1 MPNKLEFK
9 DKFSVKDVLSRL
21 WVYLSKYKLRFFI
34 SIAAT
39 VISIV
44 GSTLYP
50 FILGLIITELT
61 NNTLDIMAG
70 VAGAAINYPAIF
82 NYLIVLV
89 IVFIVEA
96 ISLFFSSYLMAAV
109 VQDSMYD
116 LRQDISKKTNS
127 IPVSY
132 FDSNLLGDIMSRTTN
147 DVDSVSNA
155 LQQAIIFGLMS
166 VLSVIFAIVMMFIL
180 DWKMA
185 IIIII
190 AMLIAVVASRF
201 ITSKSQPIFD
211 RQQDA
216 LGDLFGYS
224 QEQLSAYTEVQAY
237 NQQDEAIEQFKQRN
251 EQLFTFGSRSAF
263 LSSILT
269 PVSNVIFNGAY
280 VVTVLLGG
288 LQVISGTM
296 TVGSLQ
302 SFLSYIGQVTQPI
315 NRLTQLVGMIQSA
328 YSASNRIFDY
338 LDEDEEIQGEV
349 NETLPDNVRGHVVF
363 DHVKFGYSEDNIL
376 MNDVSFEV
384 LPGQTAAIV
393 GPTGAGKT
401 TLINLLMRFYD
412 VLEGAIRV
420 DGIDIKSITREDLRK
435 HMGMVLQDAWLF
447 SGSVKDNIRLGDIE
461 ASDYEVRQAAQV
473 ANVDNFI
480 LTLPGGYDM
489 EINDDGSNVSQ
500 GQRQLMT
507 IARAIISD
515 PDILI
520 LDEATSSV
528 DTRLE
533 HLIQDAMDKVMEG
546 RTSFVIAHRLSTIR
560 NADIILV
567 MNQGTIIE
575 SGNHDELIAKNG
587 FYADLYNSQ
596 FNREDP
602 ADIHMSF

>member
-180 DWKMA
+180 YWKMA

>member
-166 VLSVIFAIVMMFIL
+166 VLSVVFAIVMMFIL

-251 EQLFTFGSRSAF
+251 EQLFTYGSRSAF